1 MLTLA
6 NLSPQKGANKNRKRL
21 GRGVGTGHGKTAG
34 RGHKGFKSRSGSG
47 IKPGFE
53 GGQMPLQRRLPKRG
67 FTNIF
72 RKEYVIVSLSQLDS
86 FDGGAEINSAALVD
100 AGIVKKGV
108 LVKVLANGEVTKAL
122 NIEVDKIS
130 DSAKN
135 KIEAAGGKVRISSQQ
150 VSLKTIP
157 VI

>member
-72 RKEYVIVSLSQLDS
+72 RKEYVIVSLTQLDS
-86 FDGGAEINSAALVD
+86 FDESAEINTAALVK
-100 AGIVKKGV
+100 AGIVKKGA
-108 LVKVLANGEVTKAL
+108 LVKVLANGEITKAL

-157 VI
+157 VV